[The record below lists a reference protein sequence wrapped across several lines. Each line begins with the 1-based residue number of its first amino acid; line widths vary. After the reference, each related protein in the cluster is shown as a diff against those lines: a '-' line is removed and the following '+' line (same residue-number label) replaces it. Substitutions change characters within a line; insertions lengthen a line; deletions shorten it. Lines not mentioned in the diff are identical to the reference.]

1 MLGTTPLRRYLN
13 MQRGKKFESF
23 CDGGCFSVIQ
33 EGLCDFAG
41 MTGLLGGIG
50 GGGESHLSQAPERR
64 KASQKQSL
72 PEPPRISKSLG
83 GHYCRS

>member
-1 MLGTTPLRRYLN
+1 

-41 MTGLLGGIG
+41 MTGLLGGRVGG
-50 GGGESHLSQAPERR
+50 GGGEITFITSPRR
-64 KASQKQSL
+64 KESESKAESPRASKNQ
-72 PEPPRISKSLG
+72 
-83 GHYCRS
+83 